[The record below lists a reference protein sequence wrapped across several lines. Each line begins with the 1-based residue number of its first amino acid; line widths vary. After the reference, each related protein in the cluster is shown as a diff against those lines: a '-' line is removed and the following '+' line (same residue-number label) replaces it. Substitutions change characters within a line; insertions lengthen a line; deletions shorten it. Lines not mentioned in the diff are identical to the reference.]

1 MNIRACDDG
10 DLPAIF
16 DIYNR
21 SKLDELKYETSALS
35 LLPLEKDEIRLSKLM
50 EADIY
55 VYQEQAR
62 ICAYGA
68 ICGNEIRAL
77 FVHPE
82 FRGKGVGKRLL
93 EFMLSLI
100 QGQPCLYVAR
110 SNKPAK
116 CLYLGYGF
124 KVIDTFETTYNQQPV
139 IAQKMARETLS

>member
-1 MNIRACDDG
+1 MQE
-10 DLPAIF
+10 DLSAIF
-16 DIYNR
+16 EIYDQ
-21 SKLDELKYETSALS
+21 SKLDELKYETSTFS

-55 VYQEQAR
+55 VYQEQER

-68 ICGNEIRAL
+68 VCGNEIRAL

-82 FRGKGVGKRLL
+82 FRGKEIGKKLL

-110 SNKPAK
+110 SNHLAK
-116 CLYLGYGF
+116 CLYAGYGF
-124 KVIDTFETTYNQQPV
+124 KVTETFETIYNQQPV
-139 IAQKMARETLS
+139 IAQKMVCDSLI